1 MRRGRGSPF
10 CDSRRVD
17 VCGVGRV
24 ARGLS
29 VAESSKGFECGWKPL
44 EGVRC
49 CFGASMQ
56 AAQAGGERVKGTA
69 VPGSLGWGL
78 A

>member
-1 MRRGRGSPF
+1 MW
-10 CDSRRVD
+10 CW
-17 VCGVGRV
+17 
-24 ARGLS
+24 
-29 VAESSKGFECGWKPL
+29 ESSKGFECGWKPL